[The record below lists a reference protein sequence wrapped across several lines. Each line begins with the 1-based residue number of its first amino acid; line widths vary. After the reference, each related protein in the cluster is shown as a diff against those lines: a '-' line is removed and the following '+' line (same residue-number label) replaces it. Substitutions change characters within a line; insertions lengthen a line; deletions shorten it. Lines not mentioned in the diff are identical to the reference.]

1 MQEKSP
7 CRAIFFVGCK
17 SQVMFARSVAKA
29 KIVAEFYSAKKALHI
44 LMKFVGNLAKRRAL
58 DKYGI
63 GKYPNVIGG

>member
-29 KIVAEFYSAKKALHI
+29 KKVAELYSAKKALH
-44 LMKFVGNLAKRRAL
+44 KRINRISTVVTSELVAE
-58 DKYGI
+58 G
-63 GKYPNVIGG
+63 